1 MLMKSK
7 MLSRQESEPVRSPPG
22 EPDRQPAEAGIGD
35 ENEGTS
41 GLRHRGCRHP
51 VHQDD
56 RERPKAPAAQRSGAG
71 PAGHVGND
79 RQDRRR
85 EPGEAPGRFD
95 PMAPSQR
102 QQQRL
107 HGMEHDHREER
118 RWAFWDGSCLRAN
131 QAGASSRIRR
141 AKRETVTIGM
151 GGSIRDRMP
160 NTYAGTRFR
169 TQPRGG
175 GELTFFPRGFEG
187 RFGREADQAA
197 RSGFASL
204 NCPVAAAH
212 DLTAWPHRARP
223 RRAAAML
230 ASVLR

>member
-85 EPGEAPGRFD
+85 EPGEAPGRLD
-95 PMAPSQR
+95 PMASSQR

-107 HGMEHDHREER
+107 HGMERDHREER
-118 RWAFWDGSCLRAN
+118 RWALWVRSCLRAN
-131 QAGASSRIRR
+131 QAGAASRIRR
-141 AKRETVTIGM
+141 AKRETGANGM

-160 NTYAGTRFR
+160 KAYAGTRFR
-169 TQPRGG
+169 MQLRGS

-204 NCPVAAAH
+204 NCPVAAAQ
-212 DLTAWPHRARP
+212 DLIAWPHRARP